1 MPERDGTRGAV
12 RRFFILFAAVANL
25 VLADAVTKELARGYL
40 RGAGASRPRVI
51 EIIPNLFNLAYVENR
66 GCAWGMFQ
74 GQVWPL
80 AIFGLI
86 ALAFLIWKRKSVFG
100 ASLLSSIAE
109 PLLYAGIIGNVID
122 RLFRGYVID
131 MFDFHW
137 GIHHFPCFNV
147 ADSLICI
154 SVGLML
160 IASLFEGR
168 GSEERMKR

>member
-1 MPERDGTRGAV
+1 MK
-12 RRFFILFAAVANL
+12 RFLILFAVVANL
-25 VLADAVTKELARGYL
+25 VLADAITKELAAGYL
-40 RGAGASRPRVI
+40 KGSAAVSV
-51 EIIPNLFNLAYVENR
+51 IPNLFNLAYVENR

-80 AIFGLI
+80 AAFGLI

-100 ASLLSSIAE
+100 PRQFAAVAE

-122 RLFRGYVID
+122 RLFRGYVVD

-154 SVGLML
+154 AVGLML
-160 IASLFEGR
+160 LASLVEKKASR
-168 GSEERMKR
+168 PT

>member
-100 ASLLSSIAE
+100 VSLLSSIAE